1 MNRLISP
8 DPRRK
13 ESLWHARWVTTLY
26 QAAKPDPASAAFS
39 ARVSTLV
46 LIANTIRERLGE
58 GPADISGVMAAVI
71 SQECDLCV
79 PFPYSRQYVHAI
91 WKHYSVMRS
100 NGARALLH
108 RGLSHDWT
116 QSPRDSDILSPAST
130 CGAAR
135 VGVWRAR

>member
-13 ESLWHARWVTTLY
+13 ESLWHARWLTTLY

-71 SQECDLCV
+71 SQECDLASLFRIADNTSTRFGNTIALCGV
-79 PFPYSRQYVHAI
+79 T
-91 WKHYSVMRS
+91 
-100 NGARALLH
+100 AR
-108 RGLSHDWT
+108 G
-116 QSPRDSDILSPAST
+116 P
-130 CGAAR
+130 
-135 VGVWRAR
+135 